1 MVIYL
6 GPQTLKIAKPRGF
19 TQMQLKDAIG
29 SFLVEFS
36 KFEIQSVGMALR
48 ALSKDPVFVEH
59 AEQLLD
65 LEARLKLLERLAF
78 ARGVPAHL
86 IAELEACL
94 LHARKLLEHHDDV
107 RRKMTVADMGGAR
120 KGPVSAAKFRM
131 SRRQNADFSTL
142 AKLENLWVPAA
153 EQIQEYT
160 REAVELQETLR
171 DITERLDGES
181 PGLATGTG

>member
-1 MVIYL
+1 
-6 GPQTLKIAKPRGF
+6 
-19 TQMQLKDAIG
+19 MQLKDAIG

-36 KFEIQSVGMALR
+36 KFENHSVGMALR

-78 ARGVPAHL
+78 ARGVPPLL

-94 LHARKLLEHHDDV
+94 LHARKLLERHDEV
-107 RRKMTVADMGGAR
+107 RRKMTGTEGESPNTGA
-120 KGPVSAAKFRM
+120 GSAIGFRL
-131 SRRQNADFSTL
+131 SRRQNADFATL
-142 AKLENLWVPAA
+142 AHLENLWVPAA
-153 EQIQEYT
+153 ERVEEYA
-160 REAVELQETLR
+160 REAVELQEALR
-171 DITERLDGES
+171 DITRKLEEDG

>member
-1 MVIYL
+1 
-6 GPQTLKIAKPRGF
+6 
-19 TQMQLKDAIG
+19 MQLKDAIG

-65 LEARLKLLERLAF
+65 LEGRLKLLERLAF
-78 ARGVPAHL
+78 ARGVPPQL

-94 LHARKLLEHHDDV
+94 LHARKLLEHHDEV
-107 RRKMTVADMGGAR
+107 RRKMSMADMGGAK
-120 KGPVSAAKFRM
+120 KGPGAAAKFRM

-153 EQIQEYT
+153 EQIEEYT
-160 REAVELQETLR
+160 REAVDLQETLR
-171 DITERLDGES
+171 DITARLDGDAA
-181 PGLATGTG
+181 GLATGTG